1 MTKLGTLVEQGELS
15 FSDGY
20 RTKKSELSDS
30 GYVILRAA
38 DIVDGKISLEG
49 EDHVDLRMS
58 RQIGSKV
65 ARDGDVILTTKGT
78 VGRSALVAGLEGRTA
93 VYSPQVCFFRFREG
107 STLNARYLRYWFE
120 SIEGRRQIR
129 MFAGN
134 TDMAPYL
141 SLRDISEMDVRVPGL
156 GKQVAI
162 TEVLGAIDD
171 KIAANRDLTLG
182 SDKLRTIHWVNTSRN
197 ASSSPLSSFAAFV
210 NGGAYTKD
218 ATGTGRVVVR
228 IAELNK
234 GIGASTVYN
243 ELDVPDRQIVH
254 AGDLLMS
261 WSGSLTAVRWYR
273 EDAIVN
279 QHIFKVIPREDL
291 PVWAVAC
298 AVETKL
304 EEFREIAAGKA
315 TTMGHIK
322 RADLD
327 SPVAWPEIS
336 DRLNDA
342 GQALWDRALAAEQE
356 NLRLAATRDELLP
369 LLMSGKITVKD
380 AEKTVEEVV

>member
-1 MTKLGTLVEQGELS
+1 MIEEWKHCTIGDVLELQRGYDITKKDQHEGPVPVYSSGGLSSYHDTAMTDGPGVVMGRKGTLGRVFYVEGPYWPHDTTLWVRDFKNNSPRFVYHFLQTLDFE
-15 FSDGY
+15 Y
-20 RTKKSELSDS
+20 MN
-30 GYVILRAA
+30 V
-38 DIVDGKISLEG
+38 
-49 EDHVDLRMS
+49 
-58 RQIGSKV
+58 GS
-65 ARDGDVILTTKGT
+65 AN
-78 VGRSALVAGLEGRTA
+78 
-93 VYSPQVCFFRFREG
+93 P
-107 STLNARYLRYWFE
+107 TLNR
-120 SIEGRRQIR
+120 
-129 MFAGN
+129 N
-134 TDMAPYL
+134 HVHPL
-141 SLRDISEMDVRVPGL
+141 SVWWPPIAV
-156 GKQVAI
+156 QNAI
-162 TEVLGAIDD
+162 GEVLGALDD
-171 KIAANRDLTLG
+171 KIAANHQVTSTL
-182 SDKLRTIHWVNTSRN
+182 DALRMLLWMRESRG
-197 ASSSPLSSFAAFV
+197 ADEPPLSSHSQFV
-210 NGGAYTKD
+210 NGGAYTKN
-218 ATGTGRVVVR
+218 ATGTGRVVIR
-228 IAELNK
+228 IAELNS

-243 ELDVPDRQIVH
+243 ELDVPDSQVAH

-279 QHIFKVIPREDL
+279 QHIFKVVPRDGL

-304 EEFREIAAGKA
+304 DEFREIAAGKA

-336 DRLNDA
+336 DGLHVM
-342 GQALWDRALAAEQE
+342 GESLWDRALAAEKE